1 MEIVQTKDSSPTLF
15 SSEFNQTYHSIH
27 GAISES
33 LHVFIK
39 NGIESI
45 GPRERISIFEMGYGT
60 GINAMLTYLYAK
72 NREASISYESIEK
85 FPVRE
90 DLFKEMTFEDSEMTD
105 VLLRFNQLEW
115 NQKHSLDG
123 FDFKK
128 MELDIEEYS
137 PDRKFDI
144 IYFDA
149 FSPNSQPELWSKQIF
164 DKMFA
169 MLSSSGILTTYCAKG
184 EVKRTLKSCG
194 FRVESRPGPVGK
206 REMTYA
212 IKD

>member
-1 MEIVQTKDSSPTLF
+1 MPE
-15 SSEFNQTYHSIH
+15 
-27 GAISES
+27 
-33 LHVFIK
+33 
-39 NGIESI
+39 
-45 GPRERISIFEMGYGT
+45 
-60 GINAMLTYLYAK
+60 
-72 NREASISYESIEK
+72 
-85 FPVRE
+85 
-90 DLFKEMTFEDSEMTD
+90 
-105 VLLRFNQLEW
+105 
-115 NQKHSLDG
+115 
-123 FDFKK
+123 
-128 MELDIEEYS
+128 
-137 PDRKFDI
+137 RKFDI

-169 MLSSSGILTTYCAKG
+169 MLSSSGVLTTYCAKG